1 MKHNNLL
8 IIVAVIV
15 LITATILFGC
25 KQKPVDN
32 TIRVGVILPL
42 TGDSAYMGVA
52 FKSGMD
58 LALEQYEQKRAA
70 EKLPEVKIF
79 YEDSMDLSKNAVSA
93 YQKLKSIDKVDMY
106 ICVSGGWKALIPLAN
121 ADKKVLFCSAV
132 SPSKVTEGSDW
143 TFRFYTSA
151 DADAALMAKYAIEK
165 LALQKIGILYV
176 NDDFGSSYK
185 DVFSSVFT
193 EGTNNAVITEGFNPS
208 DSDFR
213 TVLAK
218 FKTQKIDGLYLL
230 GYGTNMGLVPKQMK
244 EIGLNATF
252 LSIGTISLPDVMQLA
267 GNSINGTFY
276 TTTKFNAFMPETKE
290 LIDFVGDYKTKYNQ
304 QPMFFEVFGFDS
316 FNILASVFKNS
327 GKDSD
332 KIRQGLLAVKN
343 YKAAVGE
350 VSFDDNREAS
360 FPLIVRQIRNGEL
373 VDAEW

>member
-1 MKHNNLL
+1 
-8 IIVAVIV
+8 
-15 LITATILFGC
+15 
-25 KQKPVDN
+25 
-32 TIRVGVILPL
+32 
-42 TGDSAYMGVA
+42 
-52 FKSGMD
+52 
-58 LALEQYEQKRAA
+58 
-70 EKLPEVKIF
+70 
-79 YEDSMDLSKNAVSA
+79 
-93 YQKLKSIDKVDMY
+93 
-106 ICVSGGWKALIPLAN
+106 
-121 ADKKVLFCSAV
+121 
-132 SPSKVTEGSDW
+132 
-143 TFRFYTSA
+143 
-151 DADAALMAKYAIEK
+151 
-165 LALQKIGILYV
+165 
-176 NDDFGSSYK
+176 
-185 DVFSSVFT
+185 
-193 EGTNNAVITEGFNPS
+193 
-208 DSDFR
+208 
-213 TVLAK
+213 LAK